1 MWCLSHPKYRLLT
14 LQTGSCC
21 GLDPMLCC
29 AQLQNAAQNGDT
41 SSIANSLAV
50 STGGKVESV
59 SNANSQAFTTEQNAI
74 SSAVS
79 DAVAKASP

>member
-1 MWCLSHPKYRLLT
+1 MLSS
-14 LQTGSCC
+14 QTGACC
-21 GLDPMLCC
+21 GLDQMLCC
-29 AQLQNAAQNGDT
+29 TQLQNAAQNGDT

-59 SNANSQAFTTEQNAI
+59 SNANAQAFTTEQNAI

-79 DAVAKASP
+79 DAVAKVSW

>member
-1 MWCLSHPKYRLLT
+1 MLT
-14 LQTGSCC
+14 LHIGKCS
-21 GLDPMLCC
+21 GLDQMLCC

-59 SNANSQAFTTEQNAI
+59 SNANAQAFTTAQNAI

-79 DAVAKASP
+79 DAVAKVSS